1 MIKTSNEVVNTGV
14 YSPSVLTLF
23 QCYQKLSVITGGT
36 LSRDAV
42 AAHKLA
48 LWDTYPPR
56 VSFILLFFL
65 FLFLFLIMVKS
76 FKHDSQHQVSP
87 LFKEFFS
94 VCTYIIVSPS
104 ENAPQSTTREDHHH
118 FQQPASKPNCCLQ
131 AEHRLLYLVLQISR
145 GTETT
150 QETSTAFYIT
160 THVHPLQQ
168 HALHN
173 ACSRKWLT
181 KKYQFTCK
189 VSQATCGYF

>member
-14 YSPSVLTLF
+14 YSPSLCFSVTKSC
-23 QCYQKLSVITGGT
+23 QLSQEGPQAGM
-36 LSRDAV
+36 
-42 AAHKLA
+42 
-48 LWDTYPPR
+48 LWLHTSWLCETPIHLGS
-56 VSFILLFFL
+56 VSFCFFFL
-65 FLFLFLIMVKS
+65 LFLFLIMVKR

-104 ENAPQSTTREDHHH
+104 ENTPQSTTREDHYR